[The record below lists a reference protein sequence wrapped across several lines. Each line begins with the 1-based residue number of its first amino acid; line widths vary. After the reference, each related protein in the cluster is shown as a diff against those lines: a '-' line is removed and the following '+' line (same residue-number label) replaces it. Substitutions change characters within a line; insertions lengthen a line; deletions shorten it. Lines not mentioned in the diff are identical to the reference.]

1 MELKCIGSGSKGNAY
16 ALVEKDEILLLE
28 CGMPLLA
35 VKEAIGWKISNV
47 VGCLI
52 SHIHKDHAGHVK
64 EFLKRSEERR
74 VGKEC
79 RSRWSPYH

>member
-28 CGMPLLA
+28 CGMPLIT

-64 EFLKRSEERR
+64 GRDSCIYECGNGGKYRKRLA
-74 VGKEC
+74 
-79 RSRWSPYH
+79 